1 MNATD
6 RSPLFVVEEVLCTY
20 PISTSYDSCPR
31 YLFYAL
37 LLAVCVTRWT
47 GWLADVFLGAAAT
60 YAGTAAI
67 QAFILV
73 SSSANHRAPQNVS
86 IPWIPDNTSLWD
98 DFPALV
104 TETNEIDI
112 SPAAIELDADAV
124 LSIVVT
130 AYLVFLPLQCWS
142 RVFAKERISSII
154 FTLWNVLMF
163 AGSICS
169 LVYWPRL
176 KKTPI
181 QYAFCLPQLPPI
193 SPVSS
198 DGWESW
204 QLTSTWNNSVW
215 DIFSNDTLLLQL
227 NDVCFYP
234 CFNTTQVLRQQTSLQ
249 ASVAAGDNRFTRRHK
264 FWGRVIY
271 SQRYIYSLV
280 ALSMVLN
287 VLLMLVRVLPYH
299 SRIPSS
305 RVWEIWKE
313 RKNIIRGLK
322 DDFYAAIITSKDSR
336 ESMVEKT
343 RTKFPFWKRVSRFF
357 TLRVIGL
364 WAKVTFDVIIICAV
378 VFSIVISP
386 LTVIAFVAWIEYYIH
401 HDGPSQETPQQV
413 GQWSPLVSIALL
425 SISAGIYKLK
435 YWVAPRHE
443 IEHDIA
449 ELKKEIERLETLRDE
464 KSNTREFHSL
474 HSLRDRFSTEGQHYE
489 SSHLE

>member
-6 RSPLFVVEEVLCTY
+6 RSPLFVVEEVLCSY
-20 PISTSYDSCPR
+20 PISTTYDSCPR

-37 LLAVCVTRWT
+37 LLAVCITRWT

-73 SSSANHRAPQNVS
+73 SSPAKYQPPQKVS
-86 IPWIPDNTSLWD
+86 IPWIPDNTSLWN
-98 DFPALV
+98 DFPALI

-112 SPAAIELDADAV
+112 IPAAIELDADAV

-142 RVFAKERISSII
+142 RIFAQERISSII
-154 FTLWNVLMF
+154 FSLWNALMF
-163 AGSICS
+163 AGSISS
-169 LVYWPRL
+169 LIYWPTL

-193 SPVSS
+193 SPISS

-204 QLTSTWNNSVW
+204 ELTSTWNSSVW
-215 DIFSNDTLLLQL
+215 TIFSNDSLLLQL

-249 ASVAAGDNRFTRRHK
+249 ATVASGDNRFTKRHK
-264 FWGRVIY
+264 FWGKVIY

-287 VLLMLVRVLPYH
+287 VLLMLIKVLPYH
-299 SRIPSS
+299 SRVPSS

-313 RKNIIRGLK
+313 RKNILRGLK
-322 DDFYAAIITSKDSR
+322 EDFSAAAHGAPGR
-336 ESMVEKT
+336 RGSMVEKT
-343 RTKFPFWKRVSRFF
+343 GTQLPLWKRASRYVTFR
-357 TLRVIGL
+357 TMGL
-364 WAKVTFDVIIICAV
+364 WAKVTFDVVIIFAV
-378 VFSIVISP
+378 VFSIVVSP
-386 LTVIAFVAWIEYYIH
+386 LTVIAFVVWIEYYIR

-413 GQWSPLVSIALL
+413 GQWSPLVSLALL
-425 SISAGIYKLK
+425 MISAAIHKLK
-435 YWVAPRHE
+435 FWVAPRHE
-443 IEHDIA
+443 IEQNIE
-449 ELKKEIERLETLRDE
+449 ELKQEIERLETLRDR

-474 HSLRDRFSTEGQHYE
+474 RDRFSSEGRHDDCNQIE
-489 SSHLE
+489 